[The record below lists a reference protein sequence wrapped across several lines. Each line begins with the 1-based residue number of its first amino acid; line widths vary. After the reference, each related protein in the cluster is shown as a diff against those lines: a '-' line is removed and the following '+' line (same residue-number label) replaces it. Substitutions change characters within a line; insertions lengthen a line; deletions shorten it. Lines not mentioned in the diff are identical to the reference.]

1 MGLPL
6 RSATNRF
13 LLSWSIILLGALGSY
28 LLTGQYLPALFWVF
42 GHFLGSGSIPRLDQ
56 PIAPLQQMG
65 TQILPGFLAGGS
77 LLAVLIATQLLTRSA
92 MGWRGFLHLTDLP
105 LTVWGSMLSL
115 VPLALG
121 CWLMSLRQMQLLQ
134 AYFPDRRIRLLLL
147 LGYGFSIALLA
158 YLPWLELHFLPLF
171 LSLIIYLFSLDIYL
185 ENERTSMTWL
195 LVWLLLISFLI
206 AAFSYQ
212 RSLVID
218 QQTHQTIAQDIAR
231 NGIPDTTRQYH
242 LEFQWDTLSTFS
254 APGLLSEKLL
264 NIPPGTGSAY
274 STGERNDWVYRQ
286 QNGED
291 YVVVGRKVAGFRP
304 PLALTSVLFLF
315 GLTYCLCL
323 RGFAWWLGYPLE
335 KWLLPLFGPSSLKV
349 RVQLSFFV
357 LALVAL
363 LLVGWF
369 TVDFFKDEPAFLSS
383 WLEQLLSLYVFLLL
397 IAGALGIFLANSISD
412 PIVQI
417 GKKLGDTRLQN
428 NEPLQW
434 SREDEIGKLV
444 ANYNQMIVDLDKS
457 AAKLAATERESAWRE
472 MAKQVAHEI
481 KNPLT
486 PMKLQLQQLL
496 RLEKE
501 DPERAREWSK
511 RVASSIIEQIDGL
524 ALIATE
530 FSSFARLPEANAIT
544 FDLRTLVQ
552 SAYDLHVAGKA
563 SGQLTLELPETPTW
577 VHADRDQLLRVLNNL
592 IRNAD
597 QALHEQK
604 APRIAI
610 RLEASSDG
618 FYQLTIT
625 DNGTGIP
632 QHIQPKIFQPNFTTK
647 SSGMGLGLAMCKAI
661 VEQAEGT
668 IDFETVLG
676 EGTVF
681 RVNLP
686 VVAAELTP

>member
-6 RSATNRF
+6 RSSLNRQI
-13 LLSWSIILLGALGSY
+13 LSWLLIALGALGSY
-28 LLTGQYLPALFWVF
+28 LLARQYLPILFWF
-42 GHFLGSGSIPRLDQ
+42 SGHLLSLVSIPLLDK
-56 PIAPLQQMG
+56 PLKG
-65 TQILPGFLAGGS
+65 EGKKWKKTIPGFIAGGA
-77 LLAVLIATQLLTRSA
+77 LLALLVATQWATRSST
-92 MGWRGFLHLTDLP
+92 GWRGFLHLTDLP
-105 LTVWGSMLSL
+105 LTVWGNILSL
-115 VPLALG
+115 IPLMLG
-121 CWLMSLRQMQLLQ
+121 IWLLSLRKIQLLQ
-134 AYFPDRRIRLLLL
+134 GYFPDRRVRLLLL
-147 LGYGFSIALLA
+147 IGASLSIALVA
-158 YLPWLELHFLPLF
+158 YLPPLGMQFLPLF
-171 LSLIIYLFSLDIYL
+171 LSLIIYLITLDIYL
-185 ENERTSMTWL
+185 ENDRTSMTWL
-195 LVWLLLISFLI
+195 LVWLLLISLLL

-212 RSLVID
+212 RSLSID
-218 QQTHQTIAQDIAR
+218 QQTHEAIAQDIVRA
-231 NGIPDTTRQYH
+231 GAPDSTRQYH
-242 LEFQWDTLSTFS
+242 LEFQWDTLSPTS
-254 APGLLSEKLL
+254 APALLPDELQ
-264 NIPPGTGSAY
+264 NIPAGTGQLH
-274 STGERNDWVYRQ
+274 STKERNDWVYRQ
-286 QNGED
+286 QNGQD
-291 YVVVGRKVAGFRP
+291 YVIVGRKAAGFRP

-323 RGFAWWLGYPLE
+323 RGFAWWLGYPFK

-357 LALVAL
+357 IALVAL
-363 LLVGWF
+363 ILVAWF
-369 TVDFFKDEPAFLSS
+369 TIDFFKDQPEFLSS
-383 WLEQLLSLYVFLLL
+383 WLEQLLSLYIFLLL
-397 IAGALGIFLANSISD
+397 IAGALGIILANSISD

-434 SREDEIGKLV
+434 PREDEIGKLV

-511 RVASSIIEQIDGL
+511 RVAGSIIEQIDGL

-530 FSSFARLPEANAIT
+530 FSSFARLPEANATT
-544 FDLRTLVQ
+544 FDLCKLVQ
-552 SAYDLHVAGKA
+552 SAYDLHSAGKT
-563 SGQLTLELPETPTW
+563 SGQLSLSLPETPAM
-577 VHADRDQLLRVLNNL
+577 VFADRDQLLRVLNNL

-597 QALHEQK
+597 QALHDQQ
-604 APRIAI
+604 APHIDI
-610 RLEASSDG
+610 RLEALVD
-618 FYQLTIT
+618 FHQLTIT

-632 QHIQPKIFQPNFTTK
+632 PHIQSKIFQPNFTTK

-661 VEQAEGT
+661 IEQAEGT
-668 IDFETVLG
+668 IDFDTKIG

-681 RVNLP
+681 KVTLP
-686 VVAAELTP
+686 KVINR

>member
-6 RSATNRF
+6 RSATNR
-13 LLSWSIILLGALGSY
+13 LILSWCITVLGALGCY
-28 LLTGQYLPALFWVF
+28 LLTWQYLPVLFWLL
-42 GHFLGSGSIPRLDQ
+42 GHFLSHLSIARLDQ
-56 PIAPLQQMG
+56 PFRPQEQKWKQVI
-65 TQILPGFLAGGS
+65 PGFFAGGS
-77 LLAVLIATQLLTRSA
+77 LLVVLIATQLITSPA

-105 LTVWGSMLSL
+105 LNVWGSMLSL
-115 VPLALG
+115 VPLAIG
-121 CWLMSLRQMQLLQ
+121 CWLVSLRQIQLVQ
-134 AYFPDRRIRLLLL
+134 AYFPDRRMRLLLL
-147 LGYGFSIALLA
+147 IACSFSIALLA
-158 YLPWLELHFLPLF
+158 YLPLLELGFLPLF

-195 LVWLLLISFLI
+195 LVWLLVISFLI

-212 RSLVID
+212 RSLAID
-218 QQTHQTIAQDIAR
+218 QQSHQAIAQDIVRTGA
-231 NGIPDTTRQYH
+231 PDSTRQYH
-242 LEFQWDTLSTFS
+242 LEFQWDTLSPVS
-254 APGLLSEKLL
+254 APEMLPQELL
-264 NIPPGTGSAY
+264 NISAGTGRPY
-274 STGERNDWVYRQ
+274 NTKDRNDWVYRQ
-286 QNGED
+286 QNGQD
-291 YVVVGRKVAGFRP
+291 YVIVGRKVAGFRP

-323 RGFAWWLGYPLE
+323 RGFAWWLGYPLD

-369 TVDFFKDEPAFLSS
+369 TIDFFKDQPAFLSS

-511 RVASSIIEQIDGL
+511 RVAGSIIEQIDGL

-530 FSSFARLPEANAIT
+530 FSSFARLPEANATT
-544 FDLRTLVQ
+544 FDLSTLVQ
-552 SAYDLHVAGKA
+552 SAYDLHSAGKS
-563 SGQLTLELPETPTW
+563 SGQLSLRLPDSPAW

-604 APRIAI
+604 APHIDI
-610 RLEASSDG
+610 HLETLDG
-618 FYQLTIT
+618 FYQLNIK

-632 QHIQPKIFQPNFTTK
+632 LHIQSKIFQPNFTTK

-661 VEQAEGT
+661 IEQAEGT

-676 EGTVF
+676 EGSVF
-681 RVNLP
+681 VVRLP
-686 VVAAELTP
+686 MVEGTKVTP

>member
-6 RSATNRF
+6 RSSSNR
-13 LLSWSIILLGALGSY
+13 LILSWFLIAFGALGSY
-28 LLTGQYLPALFWVF
+28 LLTQQYLPPLFWLL
-42 GHFLGSGSIPRLDQ
+42 GHLLNLLSIPRLDGPFSAQ
-56 PIAPLQQMG
+56 KQRWRLV
-65 TQILPGFLAGGS
+65 LPGFLAGGA
-77 LLAVLIATQLLTRSA
+77 LLVVLIATQLITRSA
-92 MGWRGFLHLTDLP
+92 TGWRGFLHLTDLP

-115 VPLALG
+115 VPLAVG
-121 CWLMSLRQMQLLQ
+121 CWLVSLRQVQLVQ
-134 AYFPDRRIRLLLL
+134 AYFPDRRVRLLLL
-147 LGYGFSIALLA
+147 IAYSLSIALA
-158 YLPWLELHFLPLF
+158 AFLPWLEIGFLPLF

-195 LVWLLLISFLI
+195 LVWLLLISFLL

-218 QQTHQTIAQDIAR
+218 QQAHQAIAQDIVRTGA
-231 NGIPDTTRQYH
+231 PDSIQQYH
-242 LEFQWDTLSTFS
+242 LEFQWDTLSPIS
-254 APGLLSEKLL
+254 APELLPKELL
-264 NIPPGTGSAY
+264 NIPAGTGIAY
-274 STGERNDWVYRQ
+274 NTAERNDWVYRH
-286 QNGED
+286 QNGQD
-291 YVVVGRKVAGFRP
+291 YVIVGRKVAGFRP

-315 GLTYCLCL
+315 GLTYCLLL

-369 TVDFFKDEPAFLSS
+369 TIDFFKGQPAFLSS

-511 RVASSIIEQIDGL
+511 RVAGSIIEQIDGL

-530 FSSFARLPEANAIT
+530 FSSFARLPEANATT
-544 FDLRTLVQ
+544 FDLNTLVQ
-552 SAYDLHVAGKA
+552 SAYDLHSAGKS
-563 SGQLTLELPETPTW
+563 SGQLSLRLPDSPAW
-577 VHADRDQLLRVLNNL
+577 IHADRDQLLRVLNNL

-604 APRIAI
+604 APHIDI
-610 RLEASSDG
+610 RLETLSDG
-618 FYQLTIT
+618 FHELTIS

-632 QHIQPKIFQPNFTTK
+632 LHIQSKIFQPNFTTK

-661 VEQAEGT
+661 IEQAEGT

-681 RVNLP
+681 RVSLP
-686 VVAAELTP
+686 MVES